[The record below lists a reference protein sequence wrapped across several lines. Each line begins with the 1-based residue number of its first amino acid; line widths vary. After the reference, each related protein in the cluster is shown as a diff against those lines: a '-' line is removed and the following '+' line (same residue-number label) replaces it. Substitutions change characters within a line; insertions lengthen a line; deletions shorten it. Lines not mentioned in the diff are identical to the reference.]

1 MAEENENK
9 DQEEQAE
16 ETPAEETPAAE
27 ESEGPAEQE
36 TPAEESEAPA
46 EETVD
51 GDAESGDHPAEP
63 DAGASEAETTPD
75 TSEDVSGSESGS
87 ERAGAEDSAGTDED
101 ELSPKERRR
110 LERSRASGPPG
121 PQRSAEARAQER
133 AERRRAAAERRRR
146 YRSRRRERRGEPGS
160 GTPPAERVAGKRKV
174 RVGKVIS
181 NRAAKTITVRIERAR
196 RDTAYEKVVR
206 RSSTVHAHDERD
218 EANEGDVVRVVETRP
233 LSRSKRWRLLEIVER
248 AR

>member
-9 DQEEQAE
+9 DPEEQAEEAPAAE
-16 ETPAEETPAAE
+16 ETPAE
-27 ESEGPAEQE
+27 E

-46 EETVD
+46 ED
-51 GDAESGDHPAEP
+51 QAPAEEEAP
-63 DAGASEAETTPD
+63 AEEKAPAEEAPAAEGADGPGEE
-75 TSEDVSGSESGS
+75 ED
-87 ERAGAEDSAGTDED
+87 
-101 ELSPKERRR
+101 LSPKQRRR
-110 LERSRASGPPG
+110 LERSRAGGPPR
-121 PQRSAEARAQER
+121 PQRSPEER
-133 AERRRAAAERRRR
+133 AAERAGRRREAAERRRR
-146 YRSRRRERRGEPGS
+146 YRHRRRERRGEPGT
-160 GTPPAERVAGKRKV
+160 GTPAAERAPGKRKV

-233 LSRSKRWRLLEIVER
+233 LSRTKRWRLLEIVER